1 MTNYTIKDLKKWL
14 KKKYPHIYYSANIN
28 FAADSTPVTEDE
40 FKDFKNEM
48 NKVGQMNF
56 KIVKVEADD

>member
-1 MTNYTIKDLKKWL
+1 MTNYIKDLKKWL

-48 NKVGQMNF
+48 NG
-56 KIVKVEADD
+56 